1 MCHVIKK
8 DCVISS
14 RYVSPLPAY
23 LAESEFDVREL
34 LLKRLVH
41 VFLQIGRF
49 DVFYYRRLEGKICK
63 VRDRKIDK
71 TAQKKRSEG
80 REE

>member
-1 MCHVIKK
+1 M
-8 DCVISS
+8 
-14 RYVSPLPAY
+14 
-23 LAESEFDVREL
+23 REL

-41 VFLQIGRF
+41 VFLQIGWF